1 MHEKKH
7 NNSNY
12 KKTNTG
18 IEMSLSK
25 SSGYPKSSAVAIGEQ
40 LIADQGMSKIIDDK
54 EKAMPYDY
62 ETAYGSDSMKAH
74 MASYVEAAQAEMQK
88 MQEARYDTIR
98 YDTIRYDTIRYD
110 TIRYDTIR

>member
-40 LIADQGMSKIIDDK
+40 LIADQGMSKKIDEK
-54 EKAMPYDY
+54 ELPYDY
-62 ETAYGSDSMKAH
+62 ATAYGSDSMKAH

-88 MQEARYDTIR
+88 M
-98 YDTIRYDTIRYD
+98 
-110 TIRYDTIR
+110 